1 MKIHRIR
8 GRSLREALERAR
20 LAHGEGA
27 LVLSQESADNGDVW
41 LAVSE
46 RRLAKNMVFPSVST
60 DTSREAPATAKAA
73 VPQRIPAAPA
83 ALAERGASDVQA
95 RLERSQLS
103 KDWTGRVLDAV
114 RASNALGAFA
124 IDAAAAE
131 LSRGMRI
138 ASSPRADGRMRALA
152 FVGPT
157 GVGKTTT
164 LAKIAARLVRSGRR
178 VALVST
184 DSYRVGALEQLAA
197 YGELLQA
204 PVRMARDSSEL
215 AAIAAESAHVDA
227 LLIDTTG
234 RSPSDASALEQLA
247 QSLDAARQRA
257 SLETYLVLAASASR
271 EALTSAAGSFAS
283 SKPTATIL
291 TKLDETRAP
300 GPAVEIGSGCGG
312 GLLFLCNG
320 QNVGEHLARATAD
333 GCADLILRGR
343 LA

>member
-27 LVLSQESADNGDVW
+27 LVLSQESADNGDVL

-46 RRLAKNMVFPSVST
+46 RRLAKNMVFPSVSS
-60 DTSREAPATAKAA
+60 DTAREAPLAAKAA
-73 VPQRIPAAPA
+73 ASAGISPPRAA
-83 ALAERGASDVQA
+83 ALERGASDVRA

-103 KDWTGRVLDAV
+103 NEWTERVLEAL
-114 RASNALGAFA
+114 RSSNALGAFA
-124 IDAAAAE
+124 IDAAATE

-138 ASSPRADGRMRALA
+138 ATSPRADGRMRALA

-184 DSYRVGALEQLAA
+184 DTYRVGALEQLAA

-204 PVRMARDSSEL
+204 PVRMARDPSEL
-215 AAIAAESAHVDA
+215 AAIAAESGNVDA

-234 RSPSDASALEQLA
+234 RSPSDALALEQLA
-247 QSLDAARQRA
+247 QSLDSARQRA
-257 SLETYLVLAASASR
+257 PLETYLVLAASASR
-271 EALTSAAGSFAS
+271 EALTSAARSFAS
-283 SKPTATIL
+283 AKATATIL
-291 TKLDETRAP
+291 TKLDETKAP
-300 GPAVEIGSGCGG
+300 GPAVEIGSACGA

-320 QNVGEHLARATAD
+320 QDVSSHLARASAD
-333 GCADLILRGR
+333 VCADLILRGR

>member
-8 GRSLREALERAR
+8 GRSLHEALERAR
-20 LAHGEGA
+20 QQHGEGA
-27 LVLSQESADNGDVW
+27 LVLSQESAENGDVW

-46 RRLAKNMVFPSVST
+46 RRQAKSVVFPSV
-60 DTSREAPATAKAA
+60 TAR
-73 VPQRIPAAPA
+73 PTPAAALPA
-83 ALAERGASDVQA
+83 KPAESPAVRAPSQERGASDVRA
-95 RLERSQLS
+95 RLDRSQLS
-103 KDWTGRVLDAV
+103 EDWRERVLDSV
-114 RASNALGAFA
+114 RASNALGTFA

-131 LSRGMRI
+131 LSRIVRI
-138 ASSPRADGRMRALA
+138 ASSPRVDGRMRALA

-184 DSYRVGALEQLAA
+184 DTHRVGALEQLAA

-204 PVRMARDSSEL
+204 PVRMARNPGDL
-215 AAIAAESAHVDA
+215 AAIAAESGHVDA

-234 RSPSDASALEQLA
+234 RSPSDALALEQLA
-247 QSLDAARQRA
+247 QSLDAARQRS

-271 EALTSAAGSFAS
+271 EALNSAANSFAGAR
-283 SKPTATIL
+283 PTATIL

-300 GPAVEIGSGCGG
+300 GPAVEVGSACGG

-320 QNVGEHLARATAD
+320 QDLSAHLKRAGAD
-333 GCADLILRGR
+333 ECADLILRGR

>member
-1 MKIHRIR
+1 MRIHRIR
-8 GRSLREALERAR
+8 GRSLQEALERAR
-20 LAHGEGA
+20 VQHGAGA
-27 LVLSQESADNGDVW
+27 LVLSQESAENGDVL

-46 RRLAKNMVFPSVST
+46 RRQAENIVFPSVSLKT
-60 DTSREAPATAKAA
+60 PRAA
-73 VPQRIPAAPA
+73 VQAAAPA
-83 ALAERGASDVQA
+83 RVLDQTESAVAEERGASDVRA
-95 RLERSQLS
+95 RLERSQVSSELIE
-103 KDWTGRVLDAV
+103 RVVAGV
-114 RASNALGAFA
+114 RANNALGAFA

-131 LSRGMRI
+131 LSRIVRV

-164 LAKIAARLVRSGRR
+164 LAKLAVRLVRAGRR

-184 DSYRVGALEQLAA
+184 DTHRVGAYEQLAA

-204 PVRMARDSSEL
+204 PVRRARDGDEL
-215 AAIAAESAHVDA
+215 VAIAAESGHVDA

-234 RSPSDASALEQLA
+234 RSPKDAAALERLA
-247 QSLDAARQRA
+247 RSLESTRLRTQ
-257 SLETYLVLAASASR
+257 LETYLVLAASASR
-271 EALTSAAGSFAS
+271 EALSSASAAFEAAR
-283 SKPTATIL
+283 PTAAIL

-300 GPAVEIGSGCGG
+300 GAAVEIGSACGN
-312 GLLFLCNG
+312 GLLFLCDG
-320 QNVGEHLARATAD
+320 QEVSEHLTRASND